1 MPEKKT
7 TVRQA
12 LSGATAELAKAGITD
27 ALPEAEYLLT
37 HILGCKRHALFL
49 DPDRALTDDES
60 VLFEGYLERR
70 IKREPSQ
77 YITGEVDFRGHTLKV
92 TRATLIPRPE
102 TELLVDEALKAAS
115 PLEKNAVILDLCTG
129 SGCIAISAA
138 LEIKGS
144 RVYATDI
151 SEAALAVAK
160 ENALIN
166 NAGAIEFFKGDLFKA
181 LPGGLKGAFD
191 MILSNPP
198 YVAESDRALLSPEV
212 RDFEPEGALFGGAD
226 GLDVV
231 KKIIEGAPEYL
242 KKGGVLIMEIGY
254 GQSERVKEITLND
267 NNRYSEALVRKDYS
281 GIERILVA
289 RVKR

>member
-1 MPEKKT
+1 LPGKKT

-12 LSGATAELAKAGITD
+12 LSDATAELAKAGITD

-49 DPDRALTDDES
+49 DPDRALTGDES
-60 VLFEGYLERR
+60 VRFEGYLERR

-77 YITGEVDFRGHTLKV
+77 YITGEVDFRGCPIKV

-115 PLEKNAVILDLCTG
+115 PLKKDAVILDLCTG

-160 ENALIN
+160 ENASIN
-166 NAGAIEFFKGDLFKA
+166 NAGSLIEFYKGDLFTA
-181 LPGGLKGAFD
+181 LPGALKGVFD

-198 YVAESDRALLSPEV
+198 YVPDSDRSGLAPEV
-212 RDFEPEGALFGGAD
+212 REFEPEAALFGGKD
-226 GLDVV
+226 GLDVIER
-231 KKIIEGAPEYL
+231 IIEGAPEYL
-242 KKGGVLIMEIGY
+242 KKGGALIMEIGY
-254 GQSERVKEITLND
+254 DQSEKVKGLVLKD
-267 NNRYSEALVRKDYS
+267 RRYLDAMVRKDYS